1 MAGIDNSAILLKAN
15 FQFKGPLTENFILQQ
30 LKGQYDVQPRY
41 YSTRYGEIDFLLQDG
56 QKVIPVEMIR
66 VLLHL
71 KNIFPKSNRKQQS
84 AFRRGDI

>member
-1 MAGIDNSAILLKAN
+1 MRLENNNGIHTGIQATKKLIAGIV
-15 FQFKGPLTENFILQQ
+15 F
-30 LKGQYDVQPRY
+30 VQR
-41 YSTRYGEIDFLLQDG
+41 
-56 QKVIPVEMIR
+56 IPVEVKGEMIR